1 MSERIQKAKRRYTIE
16 LFASMGLYL
25 VVLFAAL
32 TVAKTQEPGV
42 LLTAL
47 ALAPLAP
54 LCIAC
59 FSFFRFYRDMD
70 EMQKRVSADAAAI
83 TLVIGI
89 MTAIT
94 LGFLKRFGVFDFE
107 DDMIWF
113 GPLLI
118 VVWGFLRFLMGG
130 RDC

>member
-1 MSERIQKAKRRYTIE
+1 MSERIKKAKRRYTIE

-32 TVAKTQEPGV
+32 TIAKTQEPGV

-54 LCIAC
+54 LCLAC

-89 MTAIT
+89 MAAIT

-107 DDMIWF
+107 HDMIWF

-118 VVWGFLRFLMGG
+118 VVWGVLRFVLGG